1 MLPFRRDSGSGIRGP
16 SLKIAIDV
24 RKWRDYGIGTYV
36 RNLVRHLAQLDTE
49 TSYLLFCN
57 PADEATLRDM
67 AANFVPVVDR
77 SARYGIRE
85 HFSIPLKLRRLGAE
99 LLHSP
104 HYVRPLLC
112 TIPSVVTIH
121 DCIHLLFPQYLPSRL
136 AYRYARYVMGS
147 AVRRSA
153 LVYTVSQASRDDI
166 LRFYPWADPE
176 KVRVVPNAI
185 DAELLVDPGEEERAR
200 VRERYQIHGRF
211 VLFAGNVK
219 PHKNL
224 ERLIRAFARVRAQKG
239 KEDLRLVLL
248 GDDVSRYNSL
258 RRTVEAVGLR
268 QDVRFFGFVPHR
280 TLAALYRM
288 ASLFAFP
295 SLYEGFGLPPLEAMA
310 CGTPVVT
317 SRISSLPEVVGDGA
331 LLVDPYSEEAIAQGM
346 QRVLDEPELRRG
358 LVERG
363 LLRAAAFSWERSVRA
378 IHDGY
383 LKVLGR
389 PLPPAALEATS

>member
-1 MLPFRRDSGSGIRGP
+1 MLPSARAWSSPGGRV
-16 SLKIAIDV
+16 KIAIDV

-36 RNLVRHLAQLDTE
+36 RNLVRHLATLDPE
-49 TSYLLFCN
+49 TTYLLFCN
-57 PADEATLRDM
+57 PADEATLRDL
-67 AANFVPVVDR
+67 AANFAPVVDR
-77 SARYGIRE
+77 SARYGVRE
-85 HFSIPLKLRRLGAE
+85 HLSIPLKLRRLGAE

-121 DCIHLLFPQYLPSRL
+121 DCIHLLFPQYLPNRM

-153 LVYTVSQASRDDI
+153 LVYTVSEASRADI

-176 KVRVVPNAI
+176 KVVVVPNAI
-185 DAELLVDPGEEERAR
+185 DAELLLDPGDEERER
-200 VRERYQIHGRF
+200 VRERYQIRGRF

-224 ERLIRAFARVRAQKG
+224 ERLIRAFARVRTQSG
-239 KEDLRLVLL
+239 HEDLRLVLL
-248 GDDVSRYNSL
+248 GDDVSRYSSL
-258 RRTVEAVGLR
+258 RRTVEQSGVR

-288 ASLFAFP
+288 ASVFAFP

-331 LLVDPYSEEAIAQGM
+331 LLVDPYSEEAIAHGIS
-346 QRVLDEPELRRG
+346 RVLDEPDLRRDLIARG
-358 LVERG
+358 LV
-363 LLRAAAFSWERSVRA
+363 RAAGYSWERSVRA
-378 IHDGY
+378 IHAGY

-389 PLPPAALEATS
+389 PAPPSAEAVA

>member
-1 MLPFRRDSGSGIRGP
+1 M
-16 SLKIAIDV
+16 KIAIDV

-36 RNLVRHLAQLDTE
+36 RNVVRHLARLDPHNT
-49 TSYLLFCN
+49 YFLFCHET
-57 PADEATLRDM
+57 DEPTLRDLSE
-67 AANFVPVVDR
+67 NFVPVVDESHQYR
-77 SARYGIRE
+77 LRE
-85 HFSIPLKLRRLGAE
+85 HFSIPFKLRRLGAQ

-121 DCIHLLFPQYLPSRL
+121 DCIHLLFPQYLPNRM
-136 AYRYARYVMGS
+136 AYRYARFVMGS
-147 AVRRSA
+147 AVEKSA
-153 LVYTVSQASRDDI
+153 LVYTVSQASRADI
-166 LRFYPWADPE
+166 LRFYPSTDPD

-185 DAELLVDPGEEERAR
+185 DPELLVDPGEEERER

-224 ERLIRAFARVRAQKG
+224 ERLIRAFALVRAQSG
-239 KEDLRLVLL
+239 RRDLRLVLI

-258 RRTVEAVGLR
+258 RRTAEEAGVR
-268 QDVRFFGFVPHR
+268 PDVRFFGFVPHQ

-288 ASLFAFP
+288 ASVFAFP

-310 CGTPVVT
+310 CGTPVLT
-317 SRISSLPEVVGDGA
+317 SKVSSLPEVAGDGA
-331 LLVDPYSEEAIAQGM
+331 LLVDPYSVEEIATGLA
-346 QRVLDEPELRRG
+346 RLLDDDDLRRD
-358 LVERG
+358 LVARG
-363 LLRAAAFSWERSVRA
+363 RARAAAFSWERSARA

-383 LKVLGR
+383 LRALGQ
-389 PLPPAALEATS
+389 PPAPETAEALS